1 MAHSTPN
8 FELPVKQ
15 MTFNEKEEW
24 WECPLFGVEDKPV
37 IVWLEPSYE
46 EKRIYFNVYMKYD
59 NERRRNISR
68 LVSAVLFPLRENAI
82 SACMTSDHNRLFF
95 DFEREIRA
103 EERIEEALTFPVLLY
118 VMDAPALSAWT
129 IPYRPKPKKQ
139 EELTEGERIAR
150 EKRMKEAYVEWLMQ
164 RELQRKQAQEQKEQ
178 TEKEWEEWEKRQAE
192 GDDKQ
197 ED

>member
-1 MAHSTPN
+1 MVHSTPN
-8 FELPVKQ
+8 FELPVKL

-59 NERRRNISR
+59 NERRQNISR
-68 LVSAVLFPLRENAI
+68 LVSAVLFPRMEGAI

-95 DFEREIRA
+95 DFEGKVRA
-103 EERIEEALTFPVLLY
+103 EETLEEALTFPLLFY

-150 EKRMKEAYVEWLMQ
+150 EKRMEEAYAEWLMQ
-164 RELQRKQAQEQKEQ
+164 QELQKKQLQEQKEQ

>member
-8 FELPVKQ
+8 FELPVKL

-59 NERRRNISR
+59 NERRQNISR
-68 LVSAVLFPLRENAI
+68 LVSAVLFPRMEGAI
-82 SACMTSDHNRLFF
+82 SACMDSDDKRLFF
-95 DFEREIRA
+95 NFEGKIRA

-129 IPYRPKPKKQ
+129 IPYRPKPKKK
-139 EELTEGERIAR
+139 EELTEGERIAK

-164 RELQRKQAQEQKEQ
+164 RELRQKQLQEQKEQ
-178 TEKEWEEWEKRQAE
+178 AEKEWEVEKRQAE

>member
-1 MAHSTPN
+1 MTYSSPN
-8 FELPVKQ
+8 FVLPVKQ
-15 MTFNEKEEW
+15 MTFNEKEDW

-59 NERRRNISR
+59 NERRQNISR
-68 LVSAVLFPLRENAI
+68 LVSAVLFPQMENAI
-82 SACMTSDHNRLFF
+82 SACMNSDHDRLFF
-95 DFEREIRA
+95 DFEGKVRA

-150 EKRMKEAYVEWLMQ
+150 EKRMQEAYAEWLMQ
-164 RELQRKQAQEQKEQ
+164 RELQQKQLQEQKEQ
-178 TEKEWEEWEKRQAE
+178 TEKEWEEWEKRQSE
-192 GDDKQ
+192 ENDK
-197 ED
+197 

>member
-1 MAHSTPN
+1 MVHSTPN
-8 FELPVKQ
+8 FELPVKP
-15 MTFNEKEEW
+15 MTFNEKEDW

-46 EKRIYFNVYMKYD
+46 EKRIYFNVYMQYD
-59 NERRRNISR
+59 NERRQNISR
-68 LVSAVLFPLRENAI
+68 LVSAVLFPLREKAI

-103 EERIEEALTFPVLLY
+103 EEMIEEALTFPLLFY
-118 VMDAPALSAWT
+118 VMNAPALSAWT

-150 EKRMKEAYVEWLMQ
+150 EKRMKEDYAEWLMQ
-164 RELQRKQAQEQKEQ
+164 RELQKKQLQEQKEQ
-178 TEKEWEEWEKRQAE
+178 TEKEWEEWEKRQSKE
-192 GDDKQ
+192 NDK
-197 ED
+197 